1 MIKLSILILI
11 GILIKSYVLLGWRA
25 KTKYSLMVPYVL
37 CAPCSF
43 LFCYYFKSV
52 HFSYFVKMVPYVL
65 HLTRF
70 VTWVQR
76 TLNLKEHV
84 YLVRTTFTTQL
95 EVSCVIVCGLSIL
108 FYLFIYLFI
117 CTKPPNPMAHA
128 TACRVFFFFLRR
140 TCIRAWSSIFA
151 LKNELIRSSTAAS
164 RK

>member
-84 YLVRTTFTTQL
+84 YLFRTTFTTQL

-108 FYLFIYLFI
+108 FYFIYLFI
-117 CTKPPNPMAHA
+117 YLHKTSQPHGPCHSLQS
-128 TACRVFFFFLRR
+128 FFLRR